1 MEITKDYLISK
12 GFTIESHC
20 EYLKKILSYT
30 YTGFWDEKIT
40 KELEIFISIE
50 DGEVIVRLDSCCE
63 QKNYDFDCTSIKLFH
78 IQTQKQL
85 EDLYLIL
92 SNKPL

>member
-12 GFTIESHC
+12 GFTIESDC
-20 EYLKKILSYT
+20 EYSKKILSYT
-30 YTGFWDEKIT
+30 YTGFWGEKIT
-40 KELEIFISIE
+40 KELEIYIIIE
-50 DGEVIVRLDSCCE
+50 DDEVIVRLDSCE
-63 QKNYDFDCTSIKLFH
+63 QENYDFDCTSIKLFH